1 MLDPPDFE
9 PRTPDT
15 IRSYLMRKPNALVFT
30 ISDSASRGERQDLSG
45 PAAREELQKAGCE
58 VRDVQIVPDEFE
70 IIQRKLI
77 EQSQAPDI
85 DLIVTTGGT
94 GLAPRDVTPEA
105 TAAVIEKAVPGLAE
119 LMRREGM
126 KASPRA
132 ALSRAVVG
140 VRNKTLIINLPGSVK
155 GVRESLAAISGILGH
170 ALEVISGNTV
180 RCGG

>member
-1 MLDPPDFE
+1 M
-9 PRTPDT
+9 
-15 IRSYLMRKPNALVFT
+15 
-30 ISDSASRGERQDLSG
+30 
-45 PAAREELQKAGCE
+45 
-58 VRDVQIVPDEFE
+58 PDEFE
-70 IIQRKLI
+70 IIRQKLT

-126 KASPRA
+126 KGNPRA

>member
-1 MLDPPDFE
+1 
-9 PRTPDT
+9 
-15 IRSYLMRKPNALVFT
+15 MRKPKALVIT
-30 ISDSASRGERQDLSG
+30 VSDSASRGERQDLSG
-45 PAAREELQKAGCE
+45 PAAREELEKIGCE
-58 VRDVQIVPDEFE
+58 VSDVQIVPDEFE
-70 IIQRKLI
+70 IIRQKLA
-77 EQSQAPDI
+77 EQSEAPDV

-105 TAAVIEKAVPGLAE
+105 TAAVIERAVPGLAE
-119 LMRREGM
+119 LMRLEGM
-126 KASPRA
+126 KSKPRA

-155 GVRESLAAISGILGH
+155 GVRESLAAISRVIGH